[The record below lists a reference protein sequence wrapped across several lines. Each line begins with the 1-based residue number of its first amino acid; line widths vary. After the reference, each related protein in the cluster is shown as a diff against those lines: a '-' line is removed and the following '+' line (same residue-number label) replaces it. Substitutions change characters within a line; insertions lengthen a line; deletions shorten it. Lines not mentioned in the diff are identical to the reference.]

1 MEILVIGGTGFIGP
15 AVIRQL
21 AASGHQVAVLHRG
34 RQRASLPAGVRTFR
48 GNRQALPFM
57 RDDLKRLAPEV
68 VIDLICYNQAE
79 AEGLMQAFSGLARRT
94 VVASSQDVYRA
105 YGGFIGLEEAAPTT
119 APLSEDAPLRE
130 SRYPYRQFAERFGQ
144 WVHEYDKILVEQ
156 AVMSDSQ
163 LPGTVLRLPFVY
175 GPRDHQHRT
184 FDYLKRMDDGRSA
197 ILMGERRAAWRW
209 TRGYVENVAAAI
221 ALAATDEHAAG
232 RTYNVGDPA
241 AMSEL
246 EWAQAVA
253 EAAGWAG
260 EFVTVPDDEL
270 PAHLR
275 MPYNFAHH
283 LDGDTRRI
291 RRELDYTEPV
301 RRGVAMQQTVAWQR
315 ANPPAVISA
324 ERFDYAAE
332 DALLESVQPRRS

>member
-34 RQRASLPAGVRTFR
+34 RQSASLPAGVRTFR
-48 GNRQALPFM
+48 GDRHALPFM
-57 RDDLKRLAPEV
+57 RDDLKQLAPEV

-79 AEGLMQAFSGLARRT
+79 AEGLMQAFSGLARRV

-105 YGGFIGLEEAAPTT
+105 YGSFIGLEEAAPAT

-156 AVMSDSQ
+156 VVMSDSQ

-184 FDYLKRMDDGRSA
+184 FDYLKRMDDGRGA
-197 ILMGERRAAWRW
+197 ILMGERRAAWHW

-221 ALAATDEHAAG
+221 ALAATDERAAG

-241 AMSEL
+241 AMSEM
-246 EWAQAVA
+246 EWAQAIA

-260 EFVTVPDDEL
+260 EFVTVPDDAL

-291 RRELDYTEPV
+291 RRELDYKEPV
-301 RRGVAMQQTVAWQR
+301 RRGTGMQQTVAWQR
-315 ANPPAVISA
+315 TNPPAVISA